1 MPLSLTGGASA
12 TELTHGG
19 RDWSI
24 VHERDG
30 FGGRPTP
37 GGDAYCARAAARAAR
52 ARPAAR
58 RTHRAPRAPGPRL
71 AGRNAPRAGF
81 SLLAANLPGAVVVF
95 VLGNWVVPFPKE
107 GSTSSN
113 ITANVIGFCAV
124 MVVGLVLGTVLST
137 RVGRDAQ
144 AWLLDDRT
152 PTPTER
158 LATLRFP

>member
-1 MPLSLTGGASA
+1 MSGMAS
-12 TELTHGG
+12 EVG
-19 RDWSI
+19 RHP
-24 VHERDG
+24 VV
-30 FGGRPTP
+30 T
-37 GGDAYCARAAARAAR
+37 
-52 ARPAAR
+52 
-58 RTHRAPRAPGPRL
+58 RTALEPPRAPREPGPLL
-71 AGRNAPRAGF
+71 AERIARRARF
-81 SLLAANLPGAVVVF
+81 SLLAANLAGAVIVF

-158 LATLRFP
+158 LATLRFPLRQTLVEAVLWLTGALIFFA